1 MNKESGIVCL
11 YKGLMK
17 DDPNSVMLI
26 EKVEASKSVAFFEDP
41 AVKEL
46 IYSAGHIIRL
56 QYQHNFK
63 LNVL

>member
-26 EKVEASKSVAFFEDP
+26 EQVEASKSIAIFEDH

-46 IYSAGHIIRL
+46 I
-56 QYQHNFK
+56 
-63 LNVL
+63 